1 MLKVVRYIPWRQL
14 GYVCLGL
21 LVLVGIGMLM
31 SLVKKKDTA
40 QACVSMKVI
49 VEGKETFID
58 QHDISDLVNK
68 TFGNVVGKPL
78 KDIPT
83 DRIERALM
91 ELPYVSSAE
100 IYADMDG
107 VLQIVVQQREV
118 ILRIVN
124 GAGKEYYIDTKGAKV
139 PVTLKYVPHV
149 LVANGNIREGYE
161 KPLDTIRT
169 QLVKDLVTI
178 VEQVKDD
185 PLWSNQI
192 VQLYVDDQQDIE
204 IIPRVGTQPLVLGNA
219 AKLDEKLDRLEIFYK
234 NILPK
239 VGTGAYEKVNVKYD
253 GQIICERRDG
263 WMLDSLQMKLKMNN

>member
-1 MLKVVRYIPWRQL
+1 MLKIVRNIPWRQL
-14 GYVCLGL
+14 GYLCIGL
-21 LVLVGIGMLM
+21 LVLAGIGMLM
-31 SLVKKKDTA
+31 GVVKKKDMA

-58 QHDISDLVNK
+58 QHDISDLVS
-68 TFGNVVGKPL
+68 TQFGKVVGRPL
-78 KDIPT
+78 AEIPT
-83 DRIERALM
+83 DKIEKALM
-91 ELPYVSSAE
+91 ELPYVSSADV
-100 IYADMDG
+100 YADMDG
-107 VLQIVVQQREV
+107 ILQVLVQQREV

-124 GAGKEYYIDTKGAKV
+124 KAGKEYYIDTQGEKV

-161 KPLDTIRT
+161 KPLDTIQT

-178 VEQVKDD
+178 VKHVKND

-192 VQLYVDDQQDIE
+192 VQLYVDHQQDIE
-204 IIPRVGTQPLVLGNA
+204 IIPRVGTQPLIIGDA
-219 AKLDEKLDRLEIFYK
+219 SKLDEKLGRLEVFYK

-239 VGTGAYEKVNVKYD
+239 VGTRAYEKVNVKYD

-263 WMLDSLQMKLKMNN
+263 WMLDSLQMKLKMK